1 MDQNTNN
8 IPVEE
13 GSKGLSI
20 AALVCGIVSITL
32 GCCCTFVGL
41 PTSIAAI
48 ICGAIS
54 ISKSKPG
61 KGMAIAGLVM
71 GIISIVLLIVS
82 FILNAAGVFTMD
94 YQNILN
100 QVQ

>member
-1 MDQNTNN
+1 MDQNINN
-8 IPVEE
+8 TPVEE

-48 ICGAIS
+48 ICGGMAMS
-54 ISKSKPG
+54 QNKPG
-61 KGMAIAGLVM
+61 RGMAIAGLVM
-71 GIISIVLLIVS
+71 GVIGIVLLVVS
-82 FILNAAGVFTMD
+82 FILNLTGVYVDM
-94 YQNILN
+94 LN
-100 QVQ
+100 RMY